1 MNILLDTNILSEVRR
16 PEPEL
21 AVLDWLAQLDEDRAF
36 ISVISLAEIRRG
48 ITLLDEGRRRTALA
62 DWLANELT
70 ERFSGRILPVDPQ
83 VAISWGDLM
92 AVSKR
97 KGMSIASMDGLIAA
111 TAVTHNLALATR
123 NVKDFQFLDLQII
136 NPWIGS

>member
-16 PEPEL
+16 PVPEL
-21 AVLDWLAQLDEDRAF
+21 AVLSWLAQLDEDRAF

-48 ITLLDEGRRRTALA
+48 IALLDDGRRRTALA

-83 VAISWGDLM
+83 VAINWADLM
-92 AVSKR
+92 VLSKR
-97 KGMSIASMDGLIAA
+97 KGKSLASMDGLIAA
-111 TAVTHNLALATR
+111 TALTHNLTLATR
-123 NVKDFQFLDLQII
+123 NVKDFQFLDMQII

>member
-36 ISVISLAEIRRG
+36 ISVISVAEIRRG
-48 ITLLDEGRRRTALA
+48 IALLDEGRRRTALA

-111 TAVTHNLALATR
+111 TAVTHNLTLATR